1 MSLFRNKKR
10 ETMENILKVLPNLNI
25 SSKAS
30 LKQFCLLATKCD
42 VEQAEKLY
50 TFLMKDMDELPMFD
64 PVKPTT
70 MQNIKTTA
78 TDVFSFIKENG
89 NEIQQGVAIIRGLF
103 GKGAAPVTEV
113 PPVVEPIPPIN

>member
-1 MSLFRNKKR
+1 MFGVKKR
-10 ETMENILKVLPNLNI
+10 KTMENILKVLPNLNI

-70 MQNIKTTA
+70 MQSIKATA
-78 TDVFSFIKENG
+78 TDVLSFFKENG
-89 NEIQQGVAIIRGLF
+89 NEIQQGVALIRGMF
-103 GKGAAPVTEV
+103 GKGTMSVGEV
-113 PPVVEPIPPIN
+113 PPVTEPLPPIN